1 MAAAK
6 KPTVDLQEQEKRQR
20 LAQAQ
25 QAIAEGR
32 IPFVHPAVTDPRA
45 VGHAMGMAARKG
57 GLPKYQEPVAGGAP
71 PHMPALEQ
79 PHQDGMTMEQQAQQT
94 YGADMAA
101 SQHQAMQQHAQQPGS
116 IITPGGAP
124 IGPGEMPMS
133 PHMPPG
139 SSGLLPTDL
148 LPQEATVDPA
158 FQRGAGSMMAQSQ
171 PHLAMKYGV
180 VRNRRLIPPQAIQQ
194 PQQPQTGRPDDFR
207 QHMRRP
213 ADQTMQDLQHVA
225 ALQQQ
230 PQPHPADLIPPSGL
244 PTTDEEAEA
253 QASQGPGA
261 AAARAGQSPAPS
273 VLLDDDEARKANIQK
288 AMKDMD
294 SLDID
299 VLREEMIKDIL
310 KNPGQREEVE
320 KRCKPLDLDELLMKN
335 KVSQRVPVVPKTET
349 SRGFEPTFE
358 SMEGTTEMMLKQLL
372 VQESKSV
379 EVTDSYLL
387 DKYAVMT
394 TAAGLIAINGTPVPT
409 MYDEKGDFNDE
420 KFWIKYTWVLKKPIH
435 MLASLGIHYAWFEAR
450 VRKLFKVSAVKNG

>member
-6 KPTVDLQEQEKRQR
+6 KPTVDLNAQEKAQR

-25 QAIAEGR
+25 QAISEGR

-45 VGHAMGMAARKG
+45 IGHAMGMASRKGG
-57 GLPKYQEPVAGGAP
+57 GLPKYQEQVAGGAP

-79 PHQDGMTMEQQAQQT
+79 PHQDGMTMAQQAEST

-101 SQHQAMQQHAQQPGS
+101 SQRQAMQGHVQQGNS
-116 IITPGGAP
+116 IISPDGMPLGSAPAPTGANP
-124 IGPGEMPMS
+124 N
-133 PHMPPG
+133 MPPG

-148 LPQEATVDPA
+148 LPQEATADPTY
-158 FQRGAGSMMAQSQ
+158 QRGAGSMMAQSQ

-180 VRNRRLIPPQAIQQ
+180 VRNRQLIPPQMLQG
-194 PQQPQTGRPDDFR
+194 PQMGAPNDFR

-213 ADQTMQDLQHVA
+213 SEQTAQDLQQVA
-225 ALQQQ
+225 AMQQQRQ
-230 PQPHPADLIPPSGL
+230 PQPAELNPPPGL
-244 PTTDEEAEA
+244 PRTDEEAEA
-253 QASQGPGA
+253 QAAQGPGGA
-261 AAARAGQSPAPS
+261 SANVGRSPAPS
-273 VLLDDDEARKANIQK
+273 VLLDDEEAREANSK
-288 AMKDMD
+288 EAMKSME

-320 KRCKPLDLDELLMKN
+320 KRCKELDLDELIMKN
-335 KVSQRVPVVPKTET
+335 KVSQRVPIVPKTET
-349 SRGFEPTFE
+349 SKGFEPTFE
-358 SMEGTTEMMLKQLL
+358 SMEGTVEMMLKQML
-372 VQESKSV
+372 VEESKSV
-379 EVTDSYLL
+379 SVTDTYLL

-394 TAAGLIAINGTPVPT
+394 TAAGLLAINGTPVPS
-409 MYDEKGDFNDE
+409 MYDEKGDFNKDM
-420 KFWIKYTWVLKKPIH
+420 FWKKYTWVLKKPIH